1 MSKIYDFKVVN
12 AKSEEVELQQFK
24 GKVML
29 IVNTASKCGFTP
41 QYDDLQK
48 LYTEYHDQG
57 LEILAF
63 PCDQFAHQE
72 PGDNASIQEFCKLN
86 YGLTF
91 PVFGKIK
98 VNGEDEHPLYKH
110 LKKEKGSIFGSKI
123 KWNFTKFV
131 VDRKGNVVKRYA
143 PTIKPLDMKKDIEQ
157 LLLQK

>member
-1 MSKIYDFKVVN
+1 MSKIYDINVTN
-12 AKSEEVELQQFK
+12 AKNEDVKLKQFQ

-48 LYTEYHDQG
+48 LYESYHDNG

-72 PGDNASIQEFCKLN
+72 PGDNAAIQEFCRVN

-91 PVFGKIK
+91 PVFGKIN
-98 VNGEDEHPLYKH
+98 VNGENEHPLYTY

-123 KWNFTKFV
+123 KWNFTKFL
-131 VDRKGNVVKRYA
+131 VDGNGNVIKRYA
-143 PTIKPLDMKKDIEQ
+143 PTVKPLDMKKDIES
-157 LLLQK
+157 LLKK